1 MLSIVICSLNNE
13 LTEQLKTN
21 IRETAGVDTEI
32 ILIDNRR
39 NEYSLCAAYNKGAGL
54 SKGDIICFIHEDIVF
69 KTINWGSI
77 IQKILED
84 KEIGL
89 AGVAGAYYY
98 PLAPVGW
105 FHSHELEVNII
116 QHYKYSHK
124 APQEIKL
131 SRFPDHSPIDVVVLD
146 GLFIAGR
153 KEVFSQFRFDEKLLP
168 GYHGYDMDISL
179 QVGQSYKL
187 KAIKNILI
195 EHLSE
200 GQQNDDWYSSMKKI
214 AFKWN
219 KKLPAFSIPYS
230 QEEKTVLK
238 LGSLT
243 TFYKNS
249 FGVKRPWTERFFLSI
264 WLTAKQKL
272 FRSVIKKIIP
282 YYRKR

>member
-32 ILIDNRR
+32 IVIDNSR
-39 NEYSLCAAYNKGAGL
+39 NEYSLCAAYNKGIGL
-54 SKGDIICFIHEDIVF
+54 SKGYIICFLHEDIVF
-69 KTINWGSI
+69 RTRNWGAV

-124 APQEIKL
+124 VPQEIRL
-131 SRFPDHSPIDVVVLD
+131 SKFPGQPLTDVAVLD
-146 GLFIAGR
+146 GLFLAGR
-153 KEVFSQFRFDEKLLP
+153 KEVITQYSFDEKLP
-168 GYHGYDMDISL
+168 GGYHGYDVDISL
-179 QVGQSYKL
+179 QVRQSYKL
-187 KAIKNILI
+187 KATKDILI

-200 GQQNDDWYSSMKKI
+200 GRQTDDWYRSMKKI
-214 AFKWN
+214 AAKW
-219 KKLPAFSIPYS
+219 KKNLPVFSISYS
-230 QEEKTVLK
+230 KEEKTNLK

-249 FGVKRPWTERFFLSI
+249 FGVNRPWTERFFLSL
-264 WLTAKQKL
+264 WLSVKQNL
-272 FRSVIKKIIP
+272 VVAVIKKIF
-282 YYRKR
+282 R